1 MIVLWIITLCMTAIF
16 AYMTLKQN
24 GLKRFVPGS
33 ILAGIAL
40 ITYVISIFIESV
52 SVDMSTS
59 LMFIGITLFAGSI
72 MVLMVAGIILF
83 IHMNSETLYRK
94 ACPEG
99 HAFYPFNYA
108 LSLEEFCCFSKS
120 RISPRRTSSFVGSG
134 ISSSFFFFFLD
145 VSLLKTL
152 TNIKIEAAIIKKS
165 KIVWMKLPYITADL
179 PYPKCKSVKST
190 PPNTIPSNG
199 VMISLLKN

>member
-1 MIVLWIITLCMTAIF
+1 MYNRKKRLVRGEEMIVLWIITLCMTAIF

-59 LMFIGITLFAGSI
+59 LMFMGITLFAGSV

-83 IHMNSETLYRK
+83 IHMNSETL
-94 ACPEG
+94 
-99 HAFYPFNYA
+99 
-108 LSLEEFCCFSKS
+108 
-120 RISPRRTSSFVGSG
+120 
-134 ISSSFFFFFLD
+134 
-145 VSLLKTL
+145 
-152 TNIKIEAAIIKKS
+152 
-165 KIVWMKLPYITADL
+165 
-179 PYPKCKSVKST
+179 
-190 PPNTIPSNG
+190 
-199 VMISLLKN
+199 

>member
-1 MIVLWIITLCMTAIF
+1 MYNRKKRFVRGRKDDHSLDNYALHDCFF

-40 ITYVISIFIESV
+40 ITYVISIFTESV

-83 IHMNSETLYRK
+83 IHMNSETL
-94 ACPEG
+94 
-99 HAFYPFNYA
+99 
-108 LSLEEFCCFSKS
+108 
-120 RISPRRTSSFVGSG
+120 
-134 ISSSFFFFFLD
+134 
-145 VSLLKTL
+145 
-152 TNIKIEAAIIKKS
+152 
-165 KIVWMKLPYITADL
+165 
-179 PYPKCKSVKST
+179 
-190 PPNTIPSNG
+190 
-199 VMISLLKN
+199 